1 MMTRQRDEE
10 ADMYK
15 LLVVEDEY
23 VIRKGII
30 DSIDWQEIGFCVVGD
45 AANGREGIRCV
56 EETQP
61 DVILT
66 DVRMP
71 VMDGLTMA
79 EAVLVKY
86 PDIKMIILSGF
97 ADFEYAQQA
106 IRFRVFDYLL
116 KPTNK
121 DRVIQC
127 FLRLKAKIDAERSEV
142 MRHLNMQSK
151 MYEGLLKL
159 REDFFARAF
168 AQELSMGRV
177 LQDRLDYLEID
188 MSGDIF
194 AVGII
199 KLELDSSAI
208 EDAWKSDHKLL
219 RFSYY
224 NIFNELLG
232 DGERGICVVLSI
244 KEIAVVFNFKDEPYT
259 QKAAADF
266 MNAGTK
272 ALGDLLGD
280 GNARVSAGL
289 GRGFTEFSM
298 LKKSFE
304 QAECAV
310 DKAFFDGGSDCRI
323 YHETPESG
331 IEEKKRIENYPAISD
346 QIVDETLA
354 GNTDGVEM
362 LIAEMFEQFEKAHLK
377 SEEVLDYAYNLCFKL
392 FADFSALPKSDDD
405 SASLPDEGY
414 KEEIYGM
421 ATLDA
426 LESYI
431 MGLFRQAAQNF
442 FAKKND
448 STENIIDSVKRY
460 IQKNYASDISL
471 EMLSKKMFISSS
483 YLSYLYKNTTG
494 QSYSA
499 YLRDIRLG
507 KARELLQNN
516 NDLKV
521 YEVCYMVGYKEYK
534 YFSQQFKK
542 AFGKSPTEMRKRNGE
557 ETIAQ

>member
-1 MMTRQRDEE
+1 
-10 ADMYK
+10 MYK

-30 DSIDWQEIGFCVVGD
+30 DSIDWPEIGFCVVGD
-45 AANGREGIRCV
+45 AANGREGIKCV

-71 VMDGLTMA
+71 VMDGLAMA
-79 EAVLVKY
+79 ETILRKY
-86 PDIKMIILSGF
+86 PDIKIIILSGF

-142 MRHLNMQSK
+142 MRHLDMQSK

-159 REDFFARAF
+159 REDFFGRAF
-168 AQELSMGRV
+168 HQELAMGRL
-177 LQDRLDYLEID
+177 LQDRLDYLEVD
-188 MSGDIF
+188 MSGEMF

-199 KLELDSSAI
+199 KLEFDSSII
-208 EDAWKSDHKLL
+208 EDAWQSDHKLL

-224 NIFNELLG
+224 NILNELLG
-232 DGERGICVVLSI
+232 DGEYGVPVVLSI
-244 KEIAVVFNFKDEPYT
+244 KEIAVVFNFKDVPFT
-259 QKAAADF
+259 QRAAADI
-266 MNAGTK
+266 MDAGAK
-272 ALGDLLGD
+272 ALVELMGD
-280 GNARVSAGL
+280 NSTRVSCGL
-289 GRGFTEFSM
+289 GQGFAYFSM
-298 LKKSFE
+298 LKDAFE
-304 QAECAV
+304 QVQSVV
-310 DKAFFDGGSDCRI
+310 DKAFFDAGSHCRI
-323 YHETPESG
+323 YHETPENSMKQ
-331 IEEKKRIENYPAISD
+331 KKRLEHYPALSD

-354 GNTDGVEM
+354 GNTARVEI
-362 LIAEMFEQFEKAHLK
+362 LIADMFSAFRKANLT
-377 SEEVLDYAYNLCFKL
+377 SGDVMDYAYNLCFKL
-392 FADFSALPKSDDD
+392 FADFSVLSISDDKD
-405 SASLPDEGY
+405 TSLPEESY

-421 ATLDA
+421 ATSDA

-431 MGLFRQAAQNF
+431 MALFRRTSEAF
-442 FAKKND
+442 FAKKSD
-448 STENIIDSVKRY
+448 STDNIIDCVKQY

-483 YLSYLYKNTTG
+483 YLSYMFKNTTG
-494 QSYSA
+494 QSYSS
-499 YLRDIRLG
+499 YLKNLRLG

-542 AFGKSPTEMRKRNGE
+542 AFGTSPTEIRKRDCE
-557 ETIAQ
+557 ETMAQ